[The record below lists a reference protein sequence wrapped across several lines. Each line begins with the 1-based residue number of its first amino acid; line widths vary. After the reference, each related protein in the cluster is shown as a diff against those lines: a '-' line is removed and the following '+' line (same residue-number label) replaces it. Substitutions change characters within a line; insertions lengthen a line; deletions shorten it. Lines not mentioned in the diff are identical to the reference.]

1 MVLEGDHVPPQ
12 LLRQRRYP
20 FVELGYRLRE
30 LLLARGV
37 RGHFELALH
46 FRPRETQRL
55 YLSGLLRV
63 GTLRRLTGLASLL
76 FSFFHAL
83 GEAGFRIDESFSG
96 VTHILELSNA
106 QRSMH
111 NAQCTLSRR

>member
-12 LLRQRRYP
+12 LLRQRGNP

-37 RGHFELALH
+37 RGDFELPLH

-55 YLSGLLRV
+55 YLPGLLGV
-63 GTLRRLTGLASLL
+63 GTLRRLTCLASFL

-83 GEAGFRIDESFSG
+83 GEAGLRIDEAFSG
-96 VTHILELSNA
+96 VTHILNYL
-106 QRSMH
+106 MP
-111 NAQCTLSRR
+111 NAQCTMPNAQ